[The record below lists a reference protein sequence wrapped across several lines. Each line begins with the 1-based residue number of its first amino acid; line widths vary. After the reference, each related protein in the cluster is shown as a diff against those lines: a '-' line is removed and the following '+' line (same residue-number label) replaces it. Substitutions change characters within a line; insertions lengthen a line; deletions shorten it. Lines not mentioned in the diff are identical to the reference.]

1 MARLLGII
9 AAGALAFY
17 VCDPPAIAAE
27 WPSRP
32 VRIIVPL
39 AAGGAADTI
48 GRTFGVALSTAFGQQ
63 FVIENRVGAGGIV
76 GTEAVA
82 RSDPDGYTL
91 MVSGMPFHVL
101 APVMNRNVTFD
112 PMRDFTHIAYF
123 GGTPIVL
130 AVHASLG
137 VKTFSDFSVLAEAKT
152 GGIAYVS
159 PGVGTVGNMV
169 AERLATTGNLKLR
182 HVPYRGG
189 GAAILDL
196 VAGHVKVGCL
206 TWSTTLAHVRAGEL
220 IPIAISTAGRLTEF
234 PDLPTFE
241 ELGFRDLVLTSWFS
255 LSGPANLPRPIV
267 EALNRAVNDSMARE
281 DVRMSL
287 SHEAVLTKSMT
298 PEEFTRFVQSE
309 VDKWTSVVKTLT
321 PEK

>member
-9 AAGALAFY
+9 AAGALAFH
-17 VCDPPAIAAE
+17 VCDPPAIAAD

-48 GRTFGVALSTAFGQQ
+48 GRTFAVALSTALGQQ

-101 APVMNRNVTFD
+101 APVMNKNVTFD

-130 AVHASLG
+130 VVHTSLG
-137 VKTFSDFSVLAEAKT
+137 VKTFSDFSALAEAKT

-169 AERLATTGNLKLR
+169 AERLATMGSLKLQ

-220 IPIAISTAGRLTEF
+220 VPIAISTARRLTEF
-234 PDLPTFE
+234 PDLLTFE
-241 ELGFRDLVLTSWFS
+241 ELGFGDLVLTSWFS

-267 EALNRAVNDSMARE
+267 EALNRAVNDSMATE
-281 DVRMSL
+281 DVRTSL

-298 PEEFTRFVQSE
+298 PGEFTRFVQSE
-309 VDKWTSVVKTLT
+309 VDKWTPVVKTLT